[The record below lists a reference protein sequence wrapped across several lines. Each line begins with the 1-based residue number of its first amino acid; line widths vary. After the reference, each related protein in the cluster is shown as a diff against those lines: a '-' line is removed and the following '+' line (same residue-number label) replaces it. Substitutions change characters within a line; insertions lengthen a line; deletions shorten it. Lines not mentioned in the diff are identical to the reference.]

1 MISESSIEQLL
12 NIVAIED
19 VVGDYVNIKRSGSR
33 FKGSCPF
40 HDEKTASFILTPSMG
55 IYKCFGCQKA
65 GNSVGFLMEIEQYS
79 YVEALKALASKYNF
93 ELEETFDGTKEEYE
107 AGRLKK
113 QNQQVAMNYA
123 LQHFMTNLWDK
134 EEGKAI
140 GQSYFKQR
148 GYSTAIIK
156 KWQLGFA
163 SDSWTNLY
171 AAVKKDKYDLETF
184 ADVGLLRKKENEE
197 FYDWYRNRVIF
208 PIHSVSGNVIAFAGR
223 ILGTKSDKE
232 PKYVNSPETELYHKS
247 NVLFGMYQA
256 KTAIKKAEK
265 VYLVEGYTDVIS
277 LAQAGVENV
286 VASSGTALTEG
297 QIRLIKRFTNNIT
310 VLYDGDAAGQ
320 KASERGID
328 IILEAGLNVRVVAFP
343 EGEDPDSYCQ
353 KLGPEKFAE
362 FLNENEQNFIYFK
375 ARSLFEEAV
384 LKDPI
389 LKAER
394 IKDILV
400 SVSKIPDGIKRNA
413 LMFELSRIC
422 EIDEA
427 ILTTELNKLTKK
439 SNFDKQK
446 TISEEL
452 RLITNQAGVV
462 MPKEP
467 LTDEWQEKALF
478 KLLLEHADKSFVGDT
493 TVFQTVLSEFSNDP
507 ELMFTNEVIGLIF
520 HELNEMDVPDWPG
533 QKYYVNHSDSNI
545 SQLAIQLLN
554 KNYTLSEHF
563 ADNHI
568 YVLDEN
574 SNFRHEL
581 VSVVLHLRRK
591 KLDNLIR
598 NKISELEKSDVD
610 VEYILEHI
618 SYLNEAKLRIA
629 NELGG
634 TVYQI

>member
-55 IYKCFGCQKA
+55 IYKCFGCQRA

-123 LQHFMTNLWDK
+123 LKHFMTNLWDK
-134 EEGKAI
+134 EEGKAV

-163 SDSWTNLY
+163 SDSWTDLY
-171 AAVKKDKYDLETF
+171 TVLKRDKYDLETF
-184 ADVGLLRKKENEE
+184 ADVGLIRKKENEE
-197 FYDWYRNRVIF
+197 YYDWYRNRVIF

-223 ILGTKSDKE
+223 ILGAKSDKE

-353 KLGPEKFAE
+353 KLGPDKFAE

-427 ILTTELNKLTKK
+427 ILTTIFLLTNFTASSKFNVVLAK
-439 SNFDKQK
+439 SK
-446 TISEEL
+446 
-452 RLITNQAGVV
+452 
-462 MPKEP
+462 
-467 LTDEWQEKALF
+467 
-478 KLLLEHADKSFVGDT
+478 
-493 TVFQTVLSEFSNDP
+493 
-507 ELMFTNEVIGLIF
+507 
-520 HELNEMDVPDWPG
+520 PDNG
-533 QKYYVNHSDSNI
+533 
-545 SQLAIQLLN
+545 LAI
-554 KNYTLSEHF
+554 
-563 ADNHI
+563 
-568 YVLDEN
+568 V
-574 SNFRHEL
+574 
-581 VSVVLHLRRK
+581 
-591 KLDNLIR
+591 
-598 NKISELEKSDVD
+598 
-610 VEYILEHI
+610 
-618 SYLNEAKLRIA
+618 
-629 NELGG
+629 
-634 TVYQI
+634 